1 MARKEYDVRIN
12 YSMPLAV
19 MVVAIVVIV
28 LVFAA
33 FAVWHTSPT
42 QMSLIKITSSG
53 TVTAV
58 PSEASVYMYLNGTGA
73 TSAAAVAN
81 LSSIAGTLNQTLM
94 PLLNGN
100 LSDMQTLSYNV
111 YVPGECPTNATPYY
125 YYKPYYCIPPGGAKF
140 YVAAESLLVTIPNST
155 NINGAISKIAQ
166 VAGVGVGSVSA
177 KISDS
182 QQAALGQQALT
193 LALANATSQAK
204 SLAGSGVQVSVINI
218 TVNNGGYFY
227 PVYATG
233 GGVAS
238 SANASKN
245 QSSFFVGTVDVT
257 RSVSVVFGVK
267 S

>member
-53 TVTAV
+53 TITAV
-58 PSEASVYMYLNGTGA
+58 PSEASVYLYLNGTGA

-100 LSDMQTLSYNV
+100 LSDMQTLNYNV
-111 YVPGECPTNATPYY
+111 YVPSQCPTNNATPYY

-140 YVAAESLLVTIPNST
+140 YVAAETLLVTVPDST

-204 SLAGSGVQVSVINI
+204 ALAGSGVQVSVINI

-227 PVYATG
+227 PVYATSG
-233 GGVAS
+233 AAS
-238 SANASKN
+238 SGNATKN